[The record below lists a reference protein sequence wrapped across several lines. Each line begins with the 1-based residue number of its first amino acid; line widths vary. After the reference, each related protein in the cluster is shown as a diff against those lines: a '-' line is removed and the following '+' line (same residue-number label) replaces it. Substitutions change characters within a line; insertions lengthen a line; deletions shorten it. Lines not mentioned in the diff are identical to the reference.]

1 MKKKELRELRLKKV
15 GELEKLI
22 SEKKMSLLKIKLD
35 MTAGK
40 EKNFKKAKNLRLEI
54 AQTLTV
60 IAEMKLYTKPEEAA
74 DELVEGVDK

>member
-60 IAEMKLYTKPEEAA
+60 IEEMKLYTKPEEAA